1 MKKYFLILVILLG
14 ILVTAVEI
22 SGSVWAKDTT
32 EKRDMQAFLSAIK
45 NDSGLETTFNEIS
58 GEGMSI
64 SIVKK

>member
-1 MKKYFLILVILLG
+1 MKKYLVILVILVG
-14 ILVTAVEI
+14 ILVTAFGI

-32 EKRDMQAFLSAIK
+32 AKHDMQKFLTAIK

-58 GEGMSI
+58 AEGMSI